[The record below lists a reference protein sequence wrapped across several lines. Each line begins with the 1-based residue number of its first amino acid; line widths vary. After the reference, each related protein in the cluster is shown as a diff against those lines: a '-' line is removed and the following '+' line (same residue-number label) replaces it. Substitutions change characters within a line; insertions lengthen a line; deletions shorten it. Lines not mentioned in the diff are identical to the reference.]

1 LEIYEIDELSKDKYE
16 ELCSLKQPIK
26 INNFNINNEL
36 TLDSL
41 NSSYSNF
48 ELNIIKNDYTNSCN
62 VPLILEFEKSNLLF
76 KNDNSGI
83 YFSEYN
89 QDFLED
95 TTLEKYLSNND
106 LYLRPYCISYKSYD
120 LIMGSNNSYS
130 TMKCVLNCRNVLF
143 VNDGSI
149 EVTLC
154 IPNNKKYLYV
164 LEDNEKLELIS
175 QINIYDVQEKY
186 KHDFN
191 KIKFLRVILNKNMM
205 LQIPAYWF
213 YSIKIIESNTL
224 ITNYKYRTFMND
236 FSIIPNLFT
245 NFLQKNNIKH
255 NFTKIIS

>member
-1 LEIYEIDELSKDKYE
+1 M
-16 ELCSLKQPIK
+16 
-26 INNFNINNEL
+26 
-36 TLDSL
+36 
-41 NSSYSNF
+41 
-48 ELNIIKNDYTNSCN
+48 
-62 VPLILEFEKSNLLF
+62 LF

-83 YFSEYN
+83 YFSEHN

-95 TTLEKYLSNND
+95 TTIEKYLSNND

-120 LIMGSNNSYS
+120 LIMGSINSYS
-130 TMKCVLNCRNVLF
+130 TLKCVLNCRNVLF

-154 IPNNKKYLYV
+154 IPNNKKFLYV

-175 QINIYDVQEKY
+175 QINIYDVQDKY
-186 KHDFN
+186 KHDYN

-213 YSIKIIESNTL
+213 YSIKILEENTL